1 VSLAYLVDTDWVID
15 HFHGVE
21 GVTRKLEEFR
31 PAGLAISVVSL
42 AELYE
47 GVHYSRDP
55 ARGRE
60 VLARFLAGV
69 TLLPLDEE
77 ICDRFGLERGRLRQ
91 RRLTVGDFDLLIAA
105 TCLCHGLTLCSNNR
119 RHFDMVEGLEIFSVA

>member
-21 GVTRKLEEFR
+21 GVTRKL
-31 PAGLAISVVSL
+31 G
-42 AELYE
+42 
-47 GVHYSRDP
+47 
-55 ARGRE
+55 
-60 VLARFLAGV
+60 
-69 TLLPLDEE
+69 
-77 ICDRFGLERGRLRQ
+77 
-91 RRLTVGDFDLLIAA
+91 LTVGDFDLLIAA